1 MNRTKREI
9 TGIFLPALL
18 LLAVSILP
26 LGTVFAGPAEAD
38 TFDNREKIYL
48 KDITPILYEL
58 SEVGKSVSANAV
70 SLVHGAPDRCSY
82 EFGYYQGI
90 VESLK
95 TRLTTIPPPPRMGEV
110 HTTALQAIGD
120 YSNGLTQYAAACVE
134 TDSNIKSEYA
144 ENAWQNLVSADN
156 KIRQVNSLITSPS
169 AAAAAPAPGPVKET
183 SAQKIQRMCIASW
196 PADQRMQ
203 EYCVKNQTESLATLN
218 QMLQQY
224 PAGSPERKI
233 IQSCSAV
240 WKKGEIYDYRMTVFC
255 VNNQLGTN

>member
-1 MNRTKREI
+1 MNRTNGEI
-9 TGIFLPALL
+9 SGILFPALL
-18 LLAVSILP
+18 LLVVSILT
-26 LGTVFAGPAEAD
+26 LGAISAEPVKAD

-70 SLVHGAPDRCSY
+70 SLVHGSPDRCSY

-110 HTTALQAIGD
+110 HATALQAIGD

-134 TDSNIKSEYA
+134 TDNNIKSEYA
-144 ENAWQNLVSADN
+144 ERAWQNLVSADN

-169 AAAAAPAPGPVKET
+169 AAAAPAPAPVKET
-183 SAQKIQRMCIASW
+183 SAQKIQRMCTASW
-196 PADQRMQ
+196 PADERMQ
-203 EYCVKNQTESLATLN
+203 EYCVKNQTESLVTLN

-224 PAGSPERKI
+224 PAGSAERKI

>member
-1 MNRTKREI
+1 MNRTNMEI
-9 TGIFLPALL
+9 TGIFVPALL

-26 LGTVFAGPAEAD
+26 LVTVLAEPAKAD

-70 SLVHGAPDRCSY
+70 SLVHGTPDRCSY

-110 HTTALQAIGD
+110 HATALQAIGD

-134 TDSNIKSEYA
+134 TDNNIKSEYA

-169 AAAAAPAPGPVKET
+169 AAASAPAPGPVKET

-196 PADQRMQ
+196 PADERMQ
-203 EYCVKNQTESLATLN
+203 EYCVKNQTESLVTLN

-224 PAGSPERKI
+224 PAGSAERKI

>member
-1 MNRTKREI
+1 MNRTNGETK
-9 TGIFLPALL
+9 GILIPALL

-26 LGTVFAGPAEAD
+26 RGAAFSEPANAD

-70 SLVHGAPDRCSY
+70 SLVHGTPDRCSY

-110 HTTALQAIGD
+110 HATALQAIGD
-120 YSNGLTQYAAACVE
+120 YSNGLDQYAAACIE
-134 TDSNIKSEYA
+134 TDNNIKSEYA
-144 ENAWQNLVSADN
+144 ERAWQNLVSADN
-156 KIRQVNSLITSPS
+156 KIRQVNSLITTPS
-169 AAAAAPAPGPVKET
+169 AAAAPAPAAVKET
-183 SAQKIQRMCIASW
+183 SAQKIQRMCTASW
-196 PADQRMQ
+196 PTDERMQ

-224 PAGSPERKI
+224 PAGSPERKV

>member
-1 MNRTKREI
+1 MNRTNGEI
-9 TGIFLPALL
+9 SGIFVPMLL
-18 LLAVSILP
+18 LLAVSILT
-26 LGTVFAGPAEAD
+26 LGAVLGAPAKAD

-70 SLVHGAPDRCSY
+70 SLVHGSPDRCSY

-120 YSNGLTQYAAACVE
+120 YSNGLDQYAAACIE

-144 ENAWQNLVSADN
+144 ERAWQNLVSADN

-169 AAAAAPAPGPVKET
+169 VAAAPAPAAVKET
-183 SAQKIQRMCIASW
+183 SAQKIQRMCTTSW
-196 PADQRMQ
+196 PADERMQ

-255 VNNQLGTN
+255 VNNQLGAN

>member
-1 MNRTKREI
+1 MNRTNKEI
-9 TGIFLPALL
+9 TGVFIPALL
-18 LLAVSILP
+18 FLAVSILP
-26 LGTVFAGPAEAD
+26 LDAFFAEPAEAD
-38 TFDNREKIYL
+38 TFNNKEKIYL

-58 SEVGKSVSANAV
+58 SELGKSVSANAV
-70 SLVHGAPDRCSY
+70 SLIHGAPDKCSY

-110 HTTALQAIGD
+110 HATALQAIGD
-120 YSNGLTQYAAACVE
+120 YSNGLSQYATACVE

-144 ENAWQNLVSADN
+144 ERGWQNLVSADN

-169 AAAAAPAPGPVKET
+169 AAAAAPAPNTVKET
-183 SAQKIQRMCIASW
+183 SAQKIERMCTASW

-203 EYCVKNQTESLATLN
+203 EYCIKNQTESLATLN